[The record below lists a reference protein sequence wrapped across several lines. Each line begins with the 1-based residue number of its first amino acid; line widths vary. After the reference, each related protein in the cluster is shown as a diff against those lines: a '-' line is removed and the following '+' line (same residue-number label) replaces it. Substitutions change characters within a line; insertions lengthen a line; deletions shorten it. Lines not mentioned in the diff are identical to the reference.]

1 VNEEKKFWVGFNL
14 VKGIGSA
21 RMRAL
26 LDFFGSAEPAWQATL
41 DDLQQ
46 AGLSL
51 RLAEGVERVR
61 TSALLENTLEQI
73 ERAGIEVL
81 TWDDPGYPRRLK
93 ETTQPPP
100 LIYLRGEL
108 IEADCWAVAVV
119 GTRRVS
125 AYGRQVSEEIA
136 RSLAQNGIVVVSGL
150 ARGVDSIAHTTALAH
165 SGRTLAVLGSGVDQ
179 IYPPEHNKL
188 AERIIQSGAV
198 ISDYPPGTAPE
209 AANFPPRNRLISGL
223 SQAVIVVEAGEKSG
237 ALITAAF
244 AVEQG
249 RPVFAVPGSVYAPQS
264 QGANRLIQS
273 GAKIYLGIQDV
284 LNALNFTQVKQQQQ
298 ARVVLPANSAE
309 AQLYALLGRE
319 PIHVDEILA
328 RLVSQ
333 QSDLPIEQVS
343 AALTLMELKGLVRQ
357 VGGMR
362 YIAVFEHGE
371 PYQTHSLS

>member
-1 VNEEKKFWVGFNL
+1 MNEEKKFWVGFNL
-14 VKGIGSA
+14 VKGIGST

-26 LDFFGSAEPAWQATL
+26 LDFFGSAESAWHASL
-41 DDLQQ
+41 EDLQQ

-51 RLAEGVERVR
+51 RLAEGLQQVR
-61 TSALLENTLEQI
+61 NSPLLDETWREI
-73 ERAGIEVL
+73 ERKDIQVL
-81 TWDDPGYPRRLK
+81 TWDDPLYPRRLK
-93 ETTQPPP
+93 ETGQPPP

-108 IEADCWAVAVV
+108 KQEDAWAVGVV

-125 AYGRQVSEEIA
+125 AYGRQVTEEIA
-136 RSLAQNGIVVVSGL
+136 RALALNGIVVVSGL
-150 ARGVDSIAHTTALAH
+150 ARGVDSIAHNVALAN

-179 IYPPEHNKL
+179 IYPPEHQKL

-209 AANFPPRNRLISGL
+209 SANFPPRNRLISGL

-244 AVEQG
+244 AAEQG
-249 RPVFAVPGSVYAPQS
+249 RPVFAVPGYLYAPQS
-264 QGANRLIQS
+264 QGANRLIRS
-273 GAKIYLGIQDV
+273 GARIYLEIQDV
-284 LNALNFTQVKQQQQ
+284 LQTLNLTQVKQQHQ
-298 ARVVLPANSAE
+298 ARVALPADTAE
-309 AQLYALLGRE
+309 AQLYAMLGRE

-328 RLVSQ
+328 KLVSQ
-333 QSDLPIEQVS
+333 QSSLPIEQVS
-343 AALTLMELKGLVRQ
+343 ATLTLMELKGLVRQ

-371 PYQTHSLS
+371 PYQIHSPS